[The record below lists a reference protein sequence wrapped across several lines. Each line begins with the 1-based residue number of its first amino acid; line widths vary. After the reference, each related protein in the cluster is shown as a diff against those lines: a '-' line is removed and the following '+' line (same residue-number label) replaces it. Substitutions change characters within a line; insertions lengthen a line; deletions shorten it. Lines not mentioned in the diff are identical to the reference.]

1 MRRRDSSI
9 CIISTITMA
18 VLLAGTAT
26 RVLGQA
32 REEKFAEQR
41 QAMVARQLAAR
52 DIHDAKV
59 LDAMRTVPRH
69 RFVPSDERR
78 NSYADRPLPIGY
90 GQTISQ
96 PYIVAYM
103 CQMAGVDASS
113 RVLEVGTGSGYHASV
128 LAQIADTV
136 YTIEIVPELAV
147 RAKEAIE
154 SLGYGNLVPRHADGY
169 YGWPEAAPFDAI
181 VVTAAPNHIPP
192 PLIEQLA
199 EGGRMVIPVGNPF
212 FTQFLVLVEKKN
224 GKVTSR
230 QLLPVRFV
238 PLTGGH

>member
-1 MRRRDSSI
+1 
-9 CIISTITMA
+9 
-18 VLLAGTAT
+18 VLLAGTAA
-26 RVLGQA
+26 QA
-32 REEKFAEQR
+32 LDFPQGEEKFAQQR
-41 QAMVARQLAAR
+41 QAMVARQLAGR
-52 DIHDAKV
+52 DIDNKPV
-59 LDAMRTVPRH
+59 LDAMLAVPRH

-103 CQMAGVDASS
+103 CQVAQVNSAS

-136 YTIEIVPELAV
+136 YTIEIVPELAE
-147 RAKEAIE
+147 RARETIQ
-154 SLGYGNLVPRHADGY
+154 SLEYDNLVPRHADGY

-199 EGGRMVIPVGNPF
+199 EGGRMIIPVGNPF

-224 GKVTSR
+224 GRVTSR
-230 QLLPVRFV
+230 QL
-238 PLTGGH
+238 TAG